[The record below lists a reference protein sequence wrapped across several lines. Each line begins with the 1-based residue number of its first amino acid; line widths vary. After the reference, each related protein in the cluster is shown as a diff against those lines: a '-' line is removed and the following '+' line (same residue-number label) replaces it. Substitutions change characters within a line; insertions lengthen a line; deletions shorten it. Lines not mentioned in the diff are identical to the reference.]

1 MSIVRPEQTG
11 DQGPVRNLNE
21 LAFGR
26 PNEAD
31 LVDALRLRGAI
42 AFSLVAVDK
51 GAVVGHIL
59 FTPVSV
65 ESGAASFSAVA
76 LGPMAVLPDY
86 QRTSIGSELM
96 QLGLQSCRK
105 AGHDIVV
112 VLGHPTYYP
121 RFGFVPARPLGI
133 TCEFDVPD
141 EVFMVAELR
150 PNALKGRS
158 GVVKYQPEF
167 NTV

>member
-65 ESGAASFSAVA
+65 ESGASSFSAVA
-76 LGPMAVLPDY
+76 LGPMAAMLYDPAHSMV
-86 QRTSIGSELM
+86 SEL
-96 QLGLQSCRK
+96 
-105 AGHDIVV
+105 
-112 VLGHPTYYP
+112 TYS
-121 RFGFVPARPLGI
+121 PAAP
-133 TCEFDVPD
+133 
-141 EVFMVAELR
+141 
-150 PNALKGRS
+150 
-158 GVVKYQPEF
+158 GVWA
-167 NTV
+167 